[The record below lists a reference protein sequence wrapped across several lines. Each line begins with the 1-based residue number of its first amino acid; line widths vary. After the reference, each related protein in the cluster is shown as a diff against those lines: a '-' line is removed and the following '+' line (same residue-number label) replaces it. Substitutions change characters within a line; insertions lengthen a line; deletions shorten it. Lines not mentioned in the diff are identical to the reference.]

1 MGLIGNSSDDK
12 VIVLAGNP
20 NVGKS
25 TLFNNL
31 TGLHQHTGNWS
42 GKTVTY
48 AQGCCTFNEQNY
60 LFIDIPGTYSLL
72 ANSADEEVAR
82 NIICSGEYDALVV
95 VCDALCLERNLNL
108 ALQILKVCPNVL
120 ICLNFLEEAEKKHI
134 HIDLNSLEAQ
144 LGVPVLALDA
154 KNKNSKQVILTKLE
168 QLCQTK
174 QQISPVENLQDLLAE
189 NFIQTAEDICHQA
202 VQLPSQGRMQ
212 DFDRKLDNILT
223 SKLIGYPLM
232 LLLLALI
239 FWLTIVGA
247 NYPSQ
252 LLSHFFGFLQQQLS
266 LFLFACHLPLWLHD
280 LLVLGIFQTVTWVV
294 AVMLPPMA
302 IFFPLFNLLED
313 SGYLPRIA
321 YNLDKPFQACHSC
334 GKQALT
340 MAMGFGCNA
349 AAIVGCRIIQSPRER
364 LLAIL
369 TNSFVPCNGRFPT
382 LITLLTL
389 FFVGASSGILSSL
402 SAALLL
408 TAVIL
413 CGVTLTF
420 LTTKLLSLT
429 LLKGMTSTFIL
440 ELPPYR
446 KPQFARVI
454 VHSFFDRTLFVLR
467 RAVTVAVPAG
477 CLIWLAA
484 NLTIDGTTILQYC
497 TTILDPFARLIGL
510 DGVILLAFILGLPA
524 NEIVLPLIIMT
535 YTAQASLVQME
546 QPAQLYQLLL
556 ANGWTEITALCT
568 ILFSLLHWPCATTLL
583 TIKKETGSWK
593 WTAYA
598 ALLPTLAG
606 VLICF
611 ILSHAITYLG

>member
-1 MGLIGNSSDDK
+1 MYLTRNPSEYRTIL
-12 VIVLAGNP
+12 LAGNP

-42 GKTVTY
+42 GKTVAS
-48 AQGCCTFNEQNY
+48 AQGFCTFHQQNY
-60 LFIDIPGTYSLL
+60 LFLDIPGTYSLM

-82 NIICSGEYDALVV
+82 KMICSGEYDAIVI

-108 ALQILKVCPNVL
+108 ALQIMQIYPNVL
-120 ICLNFLEEAEKKHI
+120 ICLNFFDEAKKQHI
-134 HIDLNSLEAQ
+134 HIDLNILEQ
-144 LGVPVLALDA
+144 RLGVPVLPLDA
-154 KNKNSKQVILTKLE
+154 QNKNSKEAILAQVEK
-168 QLCQTK
+168 LCQK
-174 QQISPVENLQDLLAE
+174 PRQAAAENIHDLLTA
-189 NFIQTAEDICHQA
+189 NYILTAEDICREA
-202 VQLPSQGRMQ
+202 VHLPPPEQRKN
-212 DFDRKLDNILT
+212 FDCKLDNILT

-232 LLLLALI
+232 LLLLAVV
-239 FWLTIVGA
+239 FWLTIIGA

-252 LLSHFFGFLQQQLS
+252 LLSQFFAYLQLHFSLLLQ
-266 LFLFACHLPLWLHD
+266 ACHLPSWLHD
-280 LLVLGIFQTVTWVV
+280 LLVSGIFQTVTWIV

-302 IFFPLFNLLED
+302 IFFPLFALLED

-321 YNLDKPFQACHSC
+321 YNLDKPFHACQSC

-349 AAIVGCRIIQSPRER
+349 AAVVGCRIIQSPRER

-389 FFVGASSGILSSL
+389 FFVGAGSDLFSSL
-402 SAALLL
+402 TAALLL

-413 CGVTLTF
+413 CGIIMTL

-429 LLKGMTSTFIL
+429 LLKGMNSTVIL

-446 KPQFARVI
+446 KPQFAKVI
-454 VHSFFDRTLFVLR
+454 LHSFFDRTLFVLR

-477 CLIWLAA
+477 FLIWLAA
-484 NLTIDGTTILQYC
+484 NLTINQTTILQHC
-497 TTILDPFARLIGL
+497 TAILDPFARLLGL
-510 DGVILLAFILGLPA
+510 DGVILLSFILGMPA

-535 YTAQASLVQME
+535 YTAQGSLTQVE
-546 QPAQLYQLLL
+546 QSAQLFQLLA

-568 ILFSLLHWPCATTLL
+568 ILFSLFHWPCATTLL
-583 TIKKETGSWK
+583 TIKKEIGSWK
-593 WTAYA
+593 WTALSA
-598 ALLPTLAG
+598 FIPTLAG
-606 VLICF
+606 ILICF
-611 ILSHAITYLG
+611 IINALHVL

>member
-1 MGLIGNSSDDK
+1 MSLTSSSSDEK
-12 VIVLAGNP
+12 VIILAGNP

-42 GKTVTY
+42 GKTVAH
-48 AQGCCTFNEQNY
+48 AQGHCTFHGQSY
-60 LFIDIPGTYSLL
+60 LLVDIPGTYSLL

-82 NIICSGEYDALVV
+82 DIICSGNYDAIVI
-95 VCDALCLERNLNL
+95 VCDAVCLERNLIL
-108 ALQILKVCPNVL
+108 ALQIIKICPNVL
-120 ICLNFLEEAEKKHI
+120 LCLNFLDEAEKKQI
-134 HIDLNSLEAQ
+134 QLDLNNLEQ
-144 LGVPVLALDA
+144 RLGVTVLPIDA
-154 KNKNSKQVILTKLE
+154 KNKDSKQAILTKVE
-168 QLCQTK
+168 QLCQTR
-174 QQISPVENLQDLLAE
+174 QQVSSLNIQELATE
-189 NFIQTAEDICHQA
+189 NFISQAEDICREA
-202 VQLPSQGRMQ
+202 VRLPSSEQMQ
-212 DFDRKLDNILT
+212 NFDRKLDSILT
-223 SKLIGYPLM
+223 GKLIGYPLM
-232 LLLLALI
+232 LLLLAFV

-252 LLSHFFGFLQQQLS
+252 LLSHLFSYLQQHLS
-266 LFLFACHLPLWLHD
+266 LLLQAYRLPSWLHD
-280 LLVLGIFQTVTWVV
+280 LLVLGIFQTVTWIV

-302 IFFPLFNLLED
+302 IFFPLFALLED

-349 AAIVGCRIIQSPRER
+349 AAVVGCRIIQSPRER

-389 FFVGASSGILSSL
+389 FFVSASSGFLSSL

-413 CGVTLTF
+413 CGVALTF

-446 KPQFARVI
+446 KPQFIRVI
-454 VHSFFDRTLFVLR
+454 LHSFFDRTLFVLR
-467 RAVTVAVPAG
+467 RAVTVAIPAG
-477 CLIWLAA
+477 LLIWLAA
-484 NLTIDGTTILQYC
+484 NITIEQTTILQHC
-497 TTILDPFARLIGL
+497 TMLLDPFARQLGL
-510 DGVILLAFILGLPA
+510 DGAILLAFILGLPA

-535 YTAQASLVQME
+535 YTAQGNLVQME
-546 QPAQLYQLLL
+546 QSAQLYQLLS
-556 ANGWTEITALCT
+556 AHGWTATTALST

-598 ALLPTLAG
+598 AILPTLAG
-606 VLICF
+606 IIICF
-611 ILSHAITYLG
+611 MVAHTLAYFI

>member
-1 MGLIGNSSDDK
+1 
-12 VIVLAGNP
+12 
-20 NVGKS
+20 
-25 TLFNNL
+25 
-31 TGLHQHTGNWS
+31 
-42 GKTVTY
+42 
-48 AQGCCTFNEQNY
+48 
-60 LFIDIPGTYSLL
+60 
-72 ANSADEEVAR
+72 
-82 NIICSGEYDALVV
+82 
-95 VCDALCLERNLNL
+95 
-108 ALQILKVCPNVL
+108 ILKVCPNVL

-174 QQISPVENLQDLLAE
+174 QQIYPVENLQDLLAE

-266 LFLFACHLPLWLHD
+266 LILFACHLPLWLHD

-484 NLTIDGTTILQYC
+484 NLTINGTTVLQYC
-497 TTILDPFARLIGL
+497 TAILDPFARLIGL

>member
-1 MGLIGNSSDDK
+1 MSLTSSSSDEK
-12 VIVLAGNP
+12 VIILAGNP

-42 GKTVTY
+42 GKTVAH
-48 AQGCCTFNEQNY
+48 AQGHCTFHGQSY
-60 LFIDIPGTYSLL
+60 LLVDIPGTYSLL

-82 NIICSGEYDALVV
+82 DIICSGNYDAIVI
-95 VCDALCLERNLNL
+95 VCDAVCLERNLIL
-108 ALQILKVCPNVL
+108 ALQIIKICPNVL
-120 ICLNFLEEAEKKHI
+120 LCLNFLDEAEKKQI
-134 HIDLNSLEAQ
+134 QPDLNTLEQ
-144 LGVPVLALDA
+144 RLGVPVLPIDA
-154 KNKNSKQVILTKLE
+154 KNKDSKQAILTKVE
-168 QLCQTK
+168 QLCQTR
-174 QQISPVENLQDLLAE
+174 QQVSSLNIQELATE
-189 NFIQTAEDICHQA
+189 NFISQAEDICREA
-202 VQLPSQGRMQ
+202 VRLPSSEQMQ
-212 DFDRKLDNILT
+212 NFDRKLDSILT
-223 SKLIGYPLM
+223 GKLIGYPLM
-232 LLLLALI
+232 LLLLAFV

-252 LLSHFFGFLQQQLS
+252 LLSHLFSYLQQHLS
-266 LFLFACHLPLWLHD
+266 LLLQAYRLPSWLHD
-280 LLVLGIFQTVTWVV
+280 LLVLGIFQTVTWIV

-302 IFFPLFNLLED
+302 IFFPLFALLED

-349 AAIVGCRIIQSPRER
+349 AAVVGCRIIQSPRER

-389 FFVGASSGILSSL
+389 FFVSASSGFLSSL

-413 CGVTLTF
+413 CGVALTF

-446 KPQFARVI
+446 KPQFIRVI
-454 VHSFFDRTLFVLR
+454 LHSFFDRTLFVLR
-467 RAVTVAVPAG
+467 RAVTVAIPAG
-477 CLIWLAA
+477 LLIWLA
-484 NLTIDGTTILQYC
+484 N
-497 TTILDPFARLIGL
+497 
-510 DGVILLAFILGLPA
+510 
-524 NEIVLPLIIMT
+524 
-535 YTAQASLVQME
+535 
-546 QPAQLYQLLL
+546 
-556 ANGWTEITALCT
+556 
-568 ILFSLLHWPCATTLL
+568 
-583 TIKKETGSWK
+583 
-593 WTAYA
+593 
-598 ALLPTLAG
+598 
-606 VLICF
+606 
-611 ILSHAITYLG
+611 

>member
-1 MGLIGNSSDDK
+1 MSLTSSSSDEK
-12 VIVLAGNP
+12 VIILAGNP

-42 GKTVTY
+42 GKTVAH
-48 AQGCCTFNEQNY
+48 AQGHCTFHEQSY
-60 LFIDIPGTYSLL
+60 LLVDIPGTYSLL

-82 NIICSGEYDALVV
+82 DIICSGNYDAVV
-95 VCDALCLERNLNL
+95 IVCDAVCLERNLIL
-108 ALQILKVCPNVL
+108 ALQIIKICPNVL
-120 ICLNFLEEAEKKHI
+120 LCLNFLDEAEKKQI
-134 HIDLNSLEAQ
+134 QLDLNTLEQ
-144 LGVPVLALDA
+144 RLGVPVLPIDA
-154 KNKNSKQVILTKLE
+154 KNKDSKQAILTKVE
-168 QLCQTK
+168 QLCQTR
-174 QQISPVENLQDLLAE
+174 QQVSSLNIQELATE
-189 NFIQTAEDICHQA
+189 NFISQAEDICREA
-202 VQLPSQGRMQ
+202 VRLPSSEQMQ
-212 DFDRKLDNILT
+212 NFDRKLDSLLT
-223 SKLIGYPLM
+223 GKLIGYPLM
-232 LLLLALI
+232 LLLLAFV

-252 LLSHFFGFLQQQLS
+252 LLSHFFSYLQQHLS
-266 LFLFACHLPLWLHD
+266 LLLQACRLPSWLHD
-280 LLVLGIFQTVTWVV
+280 LLVLGIFQTVTWIV

-302 IFFPLFNLLED
+302 IFFPLFALLED

-349 AAIVGCRIIQSPRER
+349 AAVVGCRIIQSPRER

-389 FFVGASSGILSSL
+389 FFVSASSGFLSSL

-413 CGVTLTF
+413 CGVALTF
-420 LTTKLLSLT
+420 LITKLLSLT

-446 KPQFARVI
+446 KPQFIRV
-454 VHSFFDRTLFVLR
+454 VLHSFFDRTLFVLR
-467 RAVTVAVPAG
+467 RAVTVAIPAG
-477 CLIWLAA
+477 LLIWLAA
-484 NLTIDGTTILQYC
+484 NVTIEQTTILQHC
-497 TTILDPFARLIGL
+497 TMLLDPFARQLGL
-510 DGVILLAFILGLPA
+510 DGAILLAFILGLPA

-535 YTAQASLVQME
+535 YTAQGNLVQME
-546 QPAQLYQLLL
+546 QSAQLYQLLS
-556 ANGWTEITALCT
+556 AHGWTATTALCT

-598 ALLPTLAG
+598 AILPTLAG
-606 VLICF
+606 IIICF
-611 ILSHAITYLG
+611 MVAHTLAYFI